1 MFCGT
6 LSNCRERGNFVSFS
20 VQKPDSLNKLVAV
33 ALILPINSTS
43 IGFKKSISSF
53 SKLILAV
60 QVQKKKKHLYFCS
73 FFFNLLS
80 VSTRKKYFEWEI
92 NSRKR
97 QKGILAQKLTLTTLL
112 TVFLLTQGFFMVL
125 LLTIIYHIMSYHCSQ
140 VIIGP
145 SLVVMFWLS
154 FTGAFLLFF
163 FSFFTNRVLQF
174 SSQCGFSKVL
184 FRLKISS

>member
-1 MFCGT
+1 ME
-6 LSNCRERGNFVSFS
+6 LYPIVEREVTFSFS
-20 VQKPDSLNKLVAV
+20 VQKSDSLNKLVAV

-154 FTGAFLLFF
+154 FTGAFLFFYFF
-163 FSFFTNRVLQF
+163 FFYKQSLAIQLPVWFFQGL
-174 SSQCGFSKVL
+174 
-184 FRLKISS
+184 IST